1 MDRIKRKKPEF
12 RRIAAMIMAAAMII
26 SVIPFPEG
34 LFHVTAAAAV
44 KMSATWTAANSTL
57 TDSDDAEAASVK
69 GGKLTNDTGDT
80 IQILGTATFTKRDSD
95 FLANNG
101 VSLDIPVV
109 EGAKTCTLT
118 IVSYSDITES
128 NANPVLVSGM
138 ENVKITRTGTGDWST
153 YTITGTP
160 DKNVSAV
167 TLTMQ
172 KQEYFRS
179 VQADSSTSLAVT
191 SASFADGGDTTA
203 EWTNSNGSVLA
214 SNSTSSIQK
223 TTGTYTNTD
232 GDVLYVDASTGKFAP
247 SGSYIQIN
255 NTTKM
260 TVPVIGDKAVLTAV
274 VYKGG
279 TGTDISEVLDGT
291 HLNLT
296 GTGLLKAECISN
308 VTAPEDANSRKVEI
322 VCYLDGQEGEL
333 TLEVL
338 TNTYFKSLAISCETL
353 DKAVIKGSVT
363 ATGSIPDGTA
373 IVATNQTTG
382 LSYTGTITNGTYAIE
397 IPAESEEMTYE
408 LSVSDPE
415 YQIASGVTTHTV
427 SNASLS
433 DITAN
438 LKLVKLSTCVVT
450 GSISG
455 FADDY
460 DISSLDV
467 LFKAAGET
475 EYVPEVT
482 VDTKNKTYTAKLE
495 KDMPYSVALQG
506 VNDYELTAPAEN
518 VTYSEDSTLNM
529 TVALKPTYQVSLT
542 LPDTPDLSGK
552 NITYTYVNQDDGY
565 TYIFSN
571 KEAISLRDGTYLLQL
586 SGDFLAQPYCV
597 KSGLYVTVA
606 GKKAAQTLTFE
617 EVTSW
622 SFAYSDDGNYY
633 QQSINGTTGYYNG
646 LYVDAATGKLVPNGS
661 TPNSAQFTTGAK
673 ISVPVSGKCTISV
686 EAYQPQYALYTI
698 GGTAAD
704 TTTAVS
710 TYTYDSGEAGTVEI
724 VSTGGAYLSK
734 ISVVYAAKD
743 VEYVEQPEM
752 PKTYDYG
759 TADSLVVQPTGQRLV
774 VTQTGGTLTGK
785 ESISDSVS
793 YFGFDETADI
803 NRLTADVT
811 ILECGTSS
819 SNGVFFGAFNKNGIA
834 TAGIR
839 KGTELKMIYS
849 KSSSEM
855 VGAAGTLTGNVTLG
869 TRVRFELV
877 KTDEGLAISITP
889 KDDKEQQIVY
899 KYSSTMLLQTDR
911 ENTAVSY
918 GFVFAGVKAVIQNMK
933 YTAED
938 GTVRYDQNACY
949 YAQGT
954 APVVESVTAQQ
965 AETRDYIT
973 VSWTNSVEA
982 DGDGM
987 YVLQVSDDG
996 GKTWENVDTAITDTT
1011 YRYKLKNAGDYN
1023 FRVCGKLGVSGEYN
1037 DFVQTDAIT
1046 VIAPLS
1052 TPAVSISSTADKV
1065 KITWAKVY
1073 DATAYDV
1080 YRYSYDETEEN
1091 AKKIATTTECA
1102 YEDTD
1107 VTAEMPYYYYIVA
1120 NSYIGTTL
1128 DNYSNP
1134 SETVWAVPSAGHK
1147 GDYVYE
1153 DDAVGFTIT
1162 KRSYD
1167 TVFDGK
1173 ITLEGVV
1180 EKVADV
1186 SLVINGETVD
1196 TQSVKAKETFA
1207 FDDKEIAQGRNDVEL
1222 RFTDKDGNITRET
1235 FNFVYLTNYQ
1245 KVVDA
1250 AYDGTDGE
1258 EVNGIATYKTVQAA
1272 VNSVAASN
1280 ERRVVIFVK
1289 EGDYEEHLSVTSP
1302 YITLIGEDSEKTRIY
1317 YDTKEWVGGDMS
1329 QRCAVSI
1336 GKAAT
1341 GFSAENLTIE
1351 NTYKYL
1357 GDGSLS
1363 NESCDALRN
1372 DAENTLYVNVRILG
1386 YQDTLCANAGTQYYY
1401 KCYIAGN
1408 VDFIYGNEPRAFFND
1423 CKLVFRYSAAKNSGY
1438 VCAPKTGADAAYGLT
1453 FYKCRVLS
1461 ETGCSG
1467 SRYYLARP
1475 WGADAYITWIDCYMG
1490 KILRANTANPYTDM
1504 SGNPAAGARFF
1515 EFGSFGP
1522 GYAININR
1530 RQISSAKA
1538 EEMTTTGYL
1547 GWDPYTIVAMI
1558 GGRYV
1563 GTVNTG
1569 IENKFVEKEYVSDT
1583 YSGMEGDDTGLDKYV
1598 LEGYAQSGKTT
1609 GGGLLMESS
1618 KDYYTAGS
1626 AEEFLQAIQ
1635 SIKASGRPSVLE
1647 LTSDIALGTN
1657 EVEGFNNYKAFIT
1670 AHKLAPLTHP
1680 TLIQTGVSMLKLQDM
1695 SDLTIYSKN
1704 GAKITHTCIDIT
1716 GSSNIIIRNIEFDEI
1731 WEWDDETE
1739 GAYDRNDWD
1748 YMTIEKGSSNI
1759 WIDHCTFYKA
1769 YDGVIDVKTPAD
1781 SSNVTIS
1788 WCEFLPASEDSVFFD
1803 TMMNAMK
1810 ENPDN
1815 YPYYKH
1821 LLEAGM
1827 TDQQIY
1833 NYAYGQKKTHL
1844 LGQSDT
1850 DTSAKN
1856 ITVTLANNYYKD
1868 SMDRMPRLRFGTAH
1882 VYNCIM
1888 DAQDLRNMRLDIQ
1901 NTVGSAFSQKIV
1913 SNGASSNCG
1922 AHMLLE
1928 NCYMSGM
1935 TNALISG
1942 NGDSEAGYI
1951 NAFNTMYLLDS
1962 KEQELK
1968 ITLNTH
1974 KEGETALVQDRGEF
1988 IESLPYSG
1996 YTLYAASDLET
2007 QVQPYTGAG
2016 KLTMT
2021 TLQWEKTAYNDVHKE
2036 HTEHTWND
2044 GAIEKEATCT
2054 ETGVKVYTCTVCGDT
2069 KEEEIPA
2076 TGHVWDEGKVT
2087 TEATTEAEGVK
2098 TYTCTICGDTKT
2110 EAIPKLDDNDNKGD
2124 TDDDNNGKTDVSID
2138 VVAGENTPAVAVDGT
2153 TDDIVKKVLTQ
2164 EEQKSAA
2171 NGAKTAISLH
2181 IADITATV
2189 SDTEKELIAKKL
2201 SDGQSA
2207 GMYLDIVLKAAVGE
2221 STRVVTD
2228 TNEAL
2233 TMKIT
2238 VPESL
2243 RNTDTSKKR
2252 TYDIVRV
2259 HGKDAVV
2266 LSSEFNQDD
2275 MTITF
2280 TTGQFSTYAVVYKD
2294 TAVIPEQPT
2303 TPGQPT
2309 TPTQPTTPEQP
2320 TIPEQPTTPA
2330 QPTTPEQPTTSA
2342 QPTTPAQPENPTIQ
2356 NTESTEKTTAAD
2368 NAAEETQVQTGDSV
2382 SSGKVAGIVII
2393 LIASMAVIGFVLFKK
2408 KKNDT
2413 EE

>member
-1 MDRIKRKKPEF
+1 MDRIQRKKTEF

-44 KMSATWTAANSTL
+44 KMSATWTYTDTMYDSSNNAVSELSGSIGILVNTNNDVLNVDASSGKMSNRKKLGYGSDFQINNGTVLTFPIIKGAKRCTITIQAFNELTTENITAAGLDNVTITPLSNNGWKKYEISGNVEKNT
-57 TDSDDAEAASVK
+57 EEI
-69 GGKLTNDTGDT
+69 KLTVGLDTY
-80 IQILGTATFTKRDSD
+80 F
-95 FLANNG
+95 
-101 VSLDIPVV
+101 
-109 EGAKTCTLT
+109 
-118 IVSYSDITES
+118 
-128 NANPVLVSGM
+128 
-138 ENVKITRTGTGDWST
+138 
-153 YTITGTP
+153 
-160 DKNVSAV
+160 
-167 TLTMQ
+167 
-172 KQEYFRS
+172 QEMT
-179 VQADSSTSLAVT
+179 VDSSTSLAVT

-247 SGSYIQIN
+247 SGNYIQIN

-291 HLNLT
+291 HLKLT

-338 TNTYFKSLAISCETL
+338 TNTYFKSLAIACETL
-353 DKAVIKGSVT
+353 DKTTIKGSIT
-363 ATGSIPDGTA
+363 SSAEIPDGTA

-382 LSYTGTITNGTYAIE
+382 LSYTGVITNGTYE
-397 IPAESEEMTYE
+397 IAVPAEDEEMTYE
-408 LSVSDPE
+408 LSVSDAE
-415 YQIASGVTTHTV
+415 YQIASGVTTHV
-427 SNASLS
+427 ISKDKSA

-529 TVALKPTYQVSLT
+529 TAALKPTYQVSLT

-606 GKKAAQTLTFE
+606 GEKAAQTLTFE

-622 SFAYSDDGNYY
+622 SFVYSDDGNYY

-646 LYVDAATGKLVPNGS
+646 LYVDATAGKLVPNGS

-710 TYTYDSGEAGTVEI
+710 TYTYDSKDAGTVEI
-724 VSTGGAYLSK
+724 VSTGSAYIKS

-785 ESISDSVS
+785 ESISNNVS

-938 GTVRYDQNACY
+938 GACLYDQNACY

-1547 GWDPYTIVAMI
+1547 GWDPYTVVAMI

-1657 EVEGFNNYKAFIT
+1657 EVEGFNNYKAFIA

-2054 ETGVKVYTCTVCGDT
+2054 EAGVKVYTCTVCGDT
-2069 KEEEIPA
+2069 KKEEIPA

-2138 VVAGENTPAVAVDGT
+2138 VVAGENTPAVAVEGT

-2207 GMYLDIVLKAAVGE
+2207 GMYLDIVLKAEVGE

-2294 TAVIPEQPT
+2294 TAV
-2303 TPGQPT
+2303 
-2309 TPTQPTTPEQP
+2309 TPEQP
-2320 TIPEQPTTPA
+2320 TIPEQPTT
-2330 QPTTPEQPTTSA
+2330 S
-2342 QPTTPAQPENPTIQ
+2342 AQPENPTIQ

>member
-80 IQILGTATFTKRDSD
+80 IQISGTATFTKRDSD

-232 GDVLYVDASTGKFAP
+232 GDVLYVDASAGKFAP
-247 SGSYIQIN
+247 SGNYIQIN
-255 NTTKM
+255 SSTKL
-260 TVPVIGDKAVLTAV
+260 TVPATGDKAVLTAV

-279 TGTDISEVLDGT
+279 TGTDISEVLDGS

-296 GTGLLKAECISN
+296 GTGLLKAECVSN
-308 VTAPEDANSRKVEI
+308 VTAPEDSSSRKVEI

-397 IPAESEEMTYE
+397 VPAESEEMTYE

-482 VDTKNKTYTAKLE
+482 VDTKNNTYTAKLE

-529 TVALKPTYQVSLT
+529 TAALKPTYQVSLT

-622 SFAYSDDGNYY
+622 SFVYSDDGNYY

-710 TYTYDSGEAGTVEI
+710 TYTYDSEEAGTVEI

-965 AETRDYIT
+965 AET
-973 VSWTNSVEA
+973 
-982 DGDGM
+982 
-987 YVLQVSDDG
+987 LH
-996 GKTWENVDTAITDTT
+996 
-1011 YRYKLKNAGDYN
+1011 YR
-1023 FRVCGKLGVSGEYN
+1023 
-1037 DFVQTDAIT
+1037 
-1046 VIAPLS
+1046 
-1052 TPAVSISSTADKV
+1052 
-1065 KITWAKVY
+1065 
-1073 DATAYDV
+1073 
-1080 YRYSYDETEEN
+1080 
-1091 AKKIATTTECA
+1091 
-1102 YEDTD
+1102 
-1107 VTAEMPYYYYIVA
+1107 
-1120 NSYIGTTL
+1120 
-1128 DNYSNP
+1128 
-1134 SETVWAVPSAGHK
+1134 
-1147 GDYVYE
+1147 
-1153 DDAVGFTIT
+1153 
-1162 KRSYD
+1162 
-1167 TVFDGK
+1167 
-1173 ITLEGVV
+1173 
-1180 EKVADV
+1180 
-1186 SLVINGETVD
+1186 
-1196 TQSVKAKETFA
+1196 
-1207 FDDKEIAQGRNDVEL
+1207 
-1222 RFTDKDGNITRET
+1222 
-1235 FNFVYLTNYQ
+1235 
-1245 KVVDA
+1245 
-1250 AYDGTDGE
+1250 
-1258 EVNGIATYKTVQAA
+1258 
-1272 VNSVAASN
+1272 
-1280 ERRVVIFVK
+1280 
-1289 EGDYEEHLSVTSP
+1289 
-1302 YITLIGEDSEKTRIY
+1302 
-1317 YDTKEWVGGDMS
+1317 
-1329 QRCAVSI
+1329 
-1336 GKAAT
+1336 
-1341 GFSAENLTIE
+1341 
-1351 NTYKYL
+1351 
-1357 GDGSLS
+1357 
-1363 NESCDALRN
+1363 
-1372 DAENTLYVNVRILG
+1372 
-1386 YQDTLCANAGTQYYY
+1386 
-1401 KCYIAGN
+1401 
-1408 VDFIYGNEPRAFFND
+1408 
-1423 CKLVFRYSAAKNSGY
+1423 
-1438 VCAPKTGADAAYGLT
+1438 
-1453 FYKCRVLS
+1453 
-1461 ETGCSG
+1461 
-1467 SRYYLARP
+1467 
-1475 WGADAYITWIDCYMG
+1475 
-1490 KILRANTANPYTDM
+1490 
-1504 SGNPAAGARFF
+1504 
-1515 EFGSFGP
+1515 
-1522 GYAININR
+1522 
-1530 RQISSAKA
+1530 
-1538 EEMTTTGYL
+1538 
-1547 GWDPYTIVAMI
+1547 
-1558 GGRYV
+1558 
-1563 GTVNTG
+1563 
-1569 IENKFVEKEYVSDT
+1569 
-1583 YSGMEGDDTGLDKYV
+1583 
-1598 LEGYAQSGKTT
+1598 
-1609 GGGLLMESS
+1609 
-1618 KDYYTAGS
+1618 
-1626 AEEFLQAIQ
+1626 
-1635 SIKASGRPSVLE
+1635 
-1647 LTSDIALGTN
+1647 
-1657 EVEGFNNYKAFIT
+1657 
-1670 AHKLAPLTHP
+1670 
-1680 TLIQTGVSMLKLQDM
+1680 
-1695 SDLTIYSKN
+1695 
-1704 GAKITHTCIDIT
+1704 
-1716 GSSNIIIRNIEFDEI
+1716 
-1731 WEWDDETE
+1731 
-1739 GAYDRNDWD
+1739 
-1748 YMTIEKGSSNI
+1748 
-1759 WIDHCTFYKA
+1759 
-1769 YDGVIDVKTPAD
+1769 
-1781 SSNVTIS
+1781 
-1788 WCEFLPASEDSVFFD
+1788 
-1803 TMMNAMK
+1803 
-1810 ENPDN
+1810 
-1815 YPYYKH
+1815 
-1821 LLEAGM
+1821 
-1827 TDQQIY
+1827 
-1833 NYAYGQKKTHL
+1833 
-1844 LGQSDT
+1844 
-1850 DTSAKN
+1850 
-1856 ITVTLANNYYKD
+1856 
-1868 SMDRMPRLRFGTAH
+1868 
-1882 VYNCIM
+1882 
-1888 DAQDLRNMRLDIQ
+1888 
-1901 NTVGSAFSQKIV
+1901 
-1913 SNGASSNCG
+1913 
-1922 AHMLLE
+1922 
-1928 NCYMSGM
+1928 
-1935 TNALISG
+1935 
-1942 NGDSEAGYI
+1942 
-1951 NAFNTMYLLDS
+1951 
-1962 KEQELK
+1962 
-1968 ITLNTH
+1968 
-1974 KEGETALVQDRGEF
+1974 
-1988 IESLPYSG
+1988 
-1996 YTLYAASDLET
+1996 
-2007 QVQPYTGAG
+2007 
-2016 KLTMT
+2016 
-2021 TLQWEKTAYNDVHKE
+2021 
-2036 HTEHTWND
+2036 
-2044 GAIEKEATCT
+2044 
-2054 ETGVKVYTCTVCGDT
+2054 
-2069 KEEEIPA
+2069 
-2076 TGHVWDEGKVT
+2076 
-2087 TEATTEAEGVK
+2087 
-2098 TYTCTICGDTKT
+2098 
-2110 EAIPKLDDNDNKGD
+2110 KLD
-2124 TDDDNNGKTDVSID
+2124 
-2138 VVAGENTPAVAVDGT
+2138 
-2153 TDDIVKKVLTQ
+2153 
-2164 EEQKSAA
+2164 
-2171 NGAKTAISLH
+2171 
-2181 IADITATV
+2181 
-2189 SDTEKELIAKKL
+2189 
-2201 SDGQSA
+2201 
-2207 GMYLDIVLKAAVGE
+2207 
-2221 STRVVTD
+2221 
-2228 TNEAL
+2228 
-2233 TMKIT
+2233 
-2238 VPESL
+2238 
-2243 RNTDTSKKR
+2243 
-2252 TYDIVRV
+2252 
-2259 HGKDAVV
+2259 
-2266 LSSEFNQDD
+2266 EF
-2275 MTITF
+2275 
-2280 TTGQFSTYAVVYKD
+2280 SR
-2294 TAVIPEQPT
+2294 
-2303 TPGQPT
+2303 
-2309 TPTQPTTPEQP
+2309 
-2320 TIPEQPTTPA
+2320 
-2330 QPTTPEQPTTSA
+2330 SRR
-2342 QPTTPAQPENPTIQ
+2342 
-2356 NTESTEKTTAAD
+2356 
-2368 NAAEETQVQTGDSV
+2368 
-2382 SSGKVAGIVII
+2382 
-2393 LIASMAVIGFVLFKK
+2393 
-2408 KKNDT
+2408 
-2413 EE
+2413 

>member
-80 IQILGTATFTKRDSD
+80 IQISGTATFTKRDSD

-232 GDVLYVDASTGKFAP
+232 GDVLYVDASAGKFAP
-247 SGSYIQIN
+247 SGNYIQIN
-255 NTTKM
+255 SSTKL
-260 TVPVIGDKAVLTAV
+260 TVPATGDKAVLTAV

-279 TGTDISEVLDGT
+279 TGTDISEVLDGS

-296 GTGLLKAECISN
+296 GTGLLKAECVSN
-308 VTAPEDANSRKVEI
+308 VTAPEDSSSRKVEI

-397 IPAESEEMTYE
+397 VPAESEEMTYE

-482 VDTKNKTYTAKLE
+482 VDTKNNTYTAKLE

-529 TVALKPTYQVSLT
+529 TAALKPTYQVSLT

-622 SFAYSDDGNYY
+622 SFVYSDDGNYY

-710 TYTYDSGEAGTVEI
+710 TYTYDSEEAGTVEI

-889 KDDKEQQIVY
+889 KDDKEQQ
-899 KYSSTMLLQTDR
+899 S
-911 ENTAVSY
+911 
-918 GFVFAGVKAVIQNMK
+918 
-933 YTAED
+933 
-938 GTVRYDQNACY
+938 
-949 YAQGT
+949 
-954 APVVESVTAQQ
+954 
-965 AETRDYIT
+965 
-973 VSWTNSVEA
+973 
-982 DGDGM
+982 
-987 YVLQVSDDG
+987 
-996 GKTWENVDTAITDTT
+996 
-1011 YRYKLKNAGDYN
+1011 
-1023 FRVCGKLGVSGEYN
+1023 
-1037 DFVQTDAIT
+1037 
-1046 VIAPLS
+1046 
-1052 TPAVSISSTADKV
+1052 
-1065 KITWAKVY
+1065 
-1073 DATAYDV
+1073 
-1080 YRYSYDETEEN
+1080 
-1091 AKKIATTTECA
+1091 
-1102 YEDTD
+1102 
-1107 VTAEMPYYYYIVA
+1107 
-1120 NSYIGTTL
+1120 
-1128 DNYSNP
+1128 
-1134 SETVWAVPSAGHK
+1134 
-1147 GDYVYE
+1147 
-1153 DDAVGFTIT
+1153 
-1162 KRSYD
+1162 
-1167 TVFDGK
+1167 
-1173 ITLEGVV
+1173 
-1180 EKVADV
+1180 
-1186 SLVINGETVD
+1186 
-1196 TQSVKAKETFA
+1196 
-1207 FDDKEIAQGRNDVEL
+1207 RN
-1222 RFTDKDGNITRET
+1222 RGN
-1235 FNFVYLTNYQ
+1235 
-1245 KVVDA
+1245 
-1250 AYDGTDGE
+1250 
-1258 EVNGIATYKTVQAA
+1258 
-1272 VNSVAASN
+1272 
-1280 ERRVVIFVK
+1280 
-1289 EGDYEEHLSVTSP
+1289 H
-1302 YITLIGEDSEKTRIY
+1302 
-1317 YDTKEWVGGDMS
+1317 
-1329 QRCAVSI
+1329 
-1336 GKAAT
+1336 
-1341 GFSAENLTIE
+1341 
-1351 NTYKYL
+1351 
-1357 GDGSLS
+1357 
-1363 NESCDALRN
+1363 
-1372 DAENTLYVNVRILG
+1372 
-1386 YQDTLCANAGTQYYY
+1386 
-1401 KCYIAGN
+1401 
-1408 VDFIYGNEPRAFFND
+1408 
-1423 CKLVFRYSAAKNSGY
+1423 
-1438 VCAPKTGADAAYGLT
+1438 
-1453 FYKCRVLS
+1453 
-1461 ETGCSG
+1461 
-1467 SRYYLARP
+1467 
-1475 WGADAYITWIDCYMG
+1475 
-1490 KILRANTANPYTDM
+1490 
-1504 SGNPAAGARFF
+1504 
-1515 EFGSFGP
+1515 
-1522 GYAININR
+1522 
-1530 RQISSAKA
+1530 
-1538 EEMTTTGYL
+1538 
-1547 GWDPYTIVAMI
+1547 
-1558 GGRYV
+1558 
-1563 GTVNTG
+1563 
-1569 IENKFVEKEYVSDT
+1569 
-1583 YSGMEGDDTGLDKYV
+1583 
-1598 LEGYAQSGKTT
+1598 
-1609 GGGLLMESS
+1609 
-1618 KDYYTAGS
+1618 
-1626 AEEFLQAIQ
+1626 
-1635 SIKASGRPSVLE
+1635 
-1647 LTSDIALGTN
+1647 
-1657 EVEGFNNYKAFIT
+1657 
-1670 AHKLAPLTHP
+1670 
-1680 TLIQTGVSMLKLQDM
+1680 
-1695 SDLTIYSKN
+1695 
-1704 GAKITHTCIDIT
+1704 
-1716 GSSNIIIRNIEFDEI
+1716 
-1731 WEWDDETE
+1731 
-1739 GAYDRNDWD
+1739 
-1748 YMTIEKGSSNI
+1748 
-1759 WIDHCTFYKA
+1759 
-1769 YDGVIDVKTPAD
+1769 
-1781 SSNVTIS
+1781 
-1788 WCEFLPASEDSVFFD
+1788 
-1803 TMMNAMK
+1803 
-1810 ENPDN
+1810 
-1815 YPYYKH
+1815 
-1821 LLEAGM
+1821 
-1827 TDQQIY
+1827 
-1833 NYAYGQKKTHL
+1833 
-1844 LGQSDT
+1844 
-1850 DTSAKN
+1850 
-1856 ITVTLANNYYKD
+1856 
-1868 SMDRMPRLRFGTAH
+1868 
-1882 VYNCIM
+1882 
-1888 DAQDLRNMRLDIQ
+1888 
-1901 NTVGSAFSQKIV
+1901 
-1913 SNGASSNCG
+1913 
-1922 AHMLLE
+1922 
-1928 NCYMSGM
+1928 
-1935 TNALISG
+1935 
-1942 NGDSEAGYI
+1942 
-1951 NAFNTMYLLDS
+1951 
-1962 KEQELK
+1962 
-1968 ITLNTH
+1968 
-1974 KEGETALVQDRGEF
+1974 
-1988 IESLPYSG
+1988 
-1996 YTLYAASDLET
+1996 
-2007 QVQPYTGAG
+2007 
-2016 KLTMT
+2016 
-2021 TLQWEKTAYNDVHKE
+2021 
-2036 HTEHTWND
+2036 
-2044 GAIEKEATCT
+2044 
-2054 ETGVKVYTCTVCGDT
+2054 CGD
-2069 KEEEIPA
+2069 
-2076 TGHVWDEGKVT
+2076 
-2087 TEATTEAEGVK
+2087 
-2098 TYTCTICGDTKT
+2098 
-2110 EAIPKLDDNDNKGD
+2110 
-2124 TDDDNNGKTDVSID
+2124 
-2138 VVAGENTPAVAVDGT
+2138 
-2153 TDDIVKKVLTQ
+2153 
-2164 EEQKSAA
+2164 
-2171 NGAKTAISLH
+2171 
-2181 IADITATV
+2181 
-2189 SDTEKELIAKKL
+2189 
-2201 SDGQSA
+2201 
-2207 GMYLDIVLKAAVGE
+2207 
-2221 STRVVTD
+2221 
-2228 TNEAL
+2228 
-2233 TMKIT
+2233 
-2238 VPESL
+2238 
-2243 RNTDTSKKR
+2243 
-2252 TYDIVRV
+2252 
-2259 HGKDAVV
+2259 
-2266 LSSEFNQDD
+2266 
-2275 MTITF
+2275 
-2280 TTGQFSTYAVVYKD
+2280 
-2294 TAVIPEQPT
+2294 
-2303 TPGQPT
+2303 
-2309 TPTQPTTPEQP
+2309 
-2320 TIPEQPTTPA
+2320 
-2330 QPTTPEQPTTSA
+2330 
-2342 QPTTPAQPENPTIQ
+2342 
-2356 NTESTEKTTAAD
+2356 
-2368 NAAEETQVQTGDSV
+2368 
-2382 SSGKVAGIVII
+2382 
-2393 LIASMAVIGFVLFKK
+2393 
-2408 KKNDT
+2408 
-2413 EE
+2413 